1 MLLSGSFSVS
11 GFSLPRI
18 LMLTSPADVQSD
30 RVHVIHECVTLFAS
44 QMPCVVGVAEMGF
57 GDI

>member
-1 MLLSGSFSVS
+1 MS

-18 LMLTSPADVQSD
+18 LMLTSPD
-30 RVHVIHECVTLFAS
+30 RQPNRAHVIHEYVTSFVS
-44 QMPCVVGVAEMGF
+44 QMPFVVRVAEMGF